1 MIMSSGES
9 ILHSNMNHENTITV
23 NVISDSC
30 GATCDCTT
38 RLDLSWNNAVKKEI
52 YRVNDACGTRNETC
66 SLSTPHQQVTPSVGP
81 VKENMN
87 IRLRK
92 SKPSDIQFMREM
104 LYEAVF
110 WRPNPNKPSLKEG
123 LADPGVRNALV
134 DWGEREGDAA
144 VIALDDSKPVGA
156 AWYRFYTD
164 DNCIRGYMD
173 KTVPVIVIA
182 VHNNYRRQGIG
193 EKMIEWLIDHAS
205 KHSIQELSL
214 MVSKDNHAIMLY
226 RKCGFLEYA
235 DTGDSLLMLRKTE
248 T

>member
-1 MIMSSGES
+1 
-9 ILHSNMNHENTITV
+9 
-23 NVISDSC
+23 
-30 GATCDCTT
+30 
-38 RLDLSWNNAVKKEI
+38 
-52 YRVNDACGTRNETC
+52 
-66 SLSTPHQQVTPSVGP
+66 
-81 VKENMN
+81 MN

-92 SKPSDIQFMREM
+92 SKLSDIQFMREM

-110 WRPNPNKPSLKEG
+110 WRPNPNKPSFEEG
-123 LADPGVRNALV
+123 LSNPGVSNALV

-144 VIALDDSKPVGA
+144 VIALVDSKPVGA

-173 KTVPVIVIA
+173 KTIPVIVIA
-182 VHNNYRRQGIG
+182 VHKNHRRQGIG
-193 EKMIEWLIDHAS
+193 VKMIEWLIDCAS
-205 KHSIQELSL
+205 KYNIQKLSL
-214 MVSKDNHAIMLY
+214 MVSKDNHAIRLY